1 MKTNLPSESAEK
13 SKKDVGFYAN
23 QTGDVHNLMN
33 YFWNYMDMPLKT
45 SFSDIEPKIEVAE
58 NENAVTVTAEL
69 PGIDENDVELKISA
83 DGYLTISGEKKEKK
97 QATEKGC
104 CFSEISYGMFKRT
117 IPLPQDINYD
127 AATADYVNGVLT
139 VELPKLPEEK
149 QKAKTIK
156 IGKTH
161 KA

>member
-1 MKTNLPSESAEK
+1 MKTNLTSGASEN
-13 SKKDVGFYAN
+13 KKDVGFYAN

-33 YFWNYMDMPLKT
+33 YFWNYMDMPLKAG
-45 SFSDIEPKIEVAE
+45 FSDIEPKIEVAE
-58 NENAVTVTAEL
+58 NEDAVTVTAEL

-97 QATEKGC
+97 QTSEKGS

-127 AATADYVNGVLT
+127 AATADYNNGLLT

-149 QKAKTIK
+149 QKARTIK
-156 IGKTH
+156 IGTAH